1 MLNQLLCDYRCHSHG
16 DGFLCNQ
23 QVNLFNKGKRRSS
36 FITNSYPVTAYLFL
50 FALEY
55 GKAMNAR
62 KGFWEGG
69 RKSDDVSQISSVLP
83 LIYRELIKSYPQA
96 IARTRG
102 ATGYESGFIKKLR
115 SVLPR
120 PWIMQRNLDLS
131 TELLNRPIT
140 TASLET
146 NPLISFM
153 TRSSDSS
160 QNR

>member
-1 MLNQLLCDYRCHSHG
+1 
-16 DGFLCNQ
+16 
-23 QVNLFNKGKRRSS
+23 
-36 FITNSYPVTAYLFL
+36 
-50 FALEY
+50 
-55 GKAMNAR
+55 MNAR